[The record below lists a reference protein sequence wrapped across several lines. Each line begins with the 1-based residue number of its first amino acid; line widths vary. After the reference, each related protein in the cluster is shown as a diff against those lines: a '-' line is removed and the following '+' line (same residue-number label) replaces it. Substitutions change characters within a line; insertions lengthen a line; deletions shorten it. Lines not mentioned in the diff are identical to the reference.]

1 MENYL
6 KKMENYS
13 GLGSWAIWKSIRKDG
28 SFQKEQDLDTEM
40 NFEFY
45 VEDLQKSN
53 TVFLAMNPGGEF
65 NEEEAKQSTRK
76 IKDCEKKWNNFHNI
90 GRSRD
95 YLLAEAIKDTPEIG
109 SYMTDVFPIAGS
121 NSSIVKKFINAKE
134 NADIVNRLILE
145 FDEEMSLLDLNNIR
159 LLCLGKSSFDW
170 VNKFLIKSEIPLK
183 NSYRAFYL
191 PHYSGANNGGI
202 KKMAEKLGVENY
214 YPAVVKKL
222 LEQYRNN

>member
-65 NEEEAKQSTRK
+65 NEEEAK
-76 IKDCEKKWNNFHNI
+76 
-90 GRSRD
+90 
-95 YLLAEAIKDTPEIG
+95 
-109 SYMTDVFPIAGS
+109 
-121 NSSIVKKFINAKE
+121 
-134 NADIVNRLILE
+134 
-145 FDEEMSLLDLNNIR
+145 
-159 LLCLGKSSFDW
+159 
-170 VNKFLIKSEIPLK
+170 
-183 NSYRAFYL
+183 
-191 PHYSGANNGGI
+191 
-202 KKMAEKLGVENY
+202 
-214 YPAVVKKL
+214 
-222 LEQYRNN
+222 